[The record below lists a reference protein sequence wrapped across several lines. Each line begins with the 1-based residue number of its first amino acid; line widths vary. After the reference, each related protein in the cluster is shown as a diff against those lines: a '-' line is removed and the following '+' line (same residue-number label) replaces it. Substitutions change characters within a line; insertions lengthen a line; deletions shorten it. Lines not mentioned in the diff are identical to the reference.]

1 MDHRAV
7 SHDRDFTA
15 VAKYLAFADL
25 EQLGFAIDVNA
36 DAVATRISHRRRTR
50 VLEHRV
56 EHVAH
61 FAFVLRRHH
70 DDVRHWSQVSDV
82 EQPVMGLPVTTG
94 NATAVETKLY
104 VQILNTNVVNH
115 LVEAALNKRRIDRA
129 DGFESFTRKPGGKR
143 DAVLFGDADVERTF
157 RKFLERS
164 ADAGAV
170 RHRGS
175 QCHDLRVFLH
185 QLRERVAEGSGVSRN
200 L

>member
-56 EHVAH
+56 KHVAH
-61 FAFVLRRHH
+61 LAFIFRRHH

-82 EQPVMGLPVTTG
+82 EQPVMCLPVTAG
-94 NATAVETKLY
+94 NAAAVETKLH
-104 VQILNTNVVNH
+104 VQILNTNVVNQ
-115 LVEAALNKRRIDRA
+115 LVEAALKKRRIDRRSEEHT
-129 DGFESFTRKPGGKR
+129 FELQSPY
-143 DAVLFGDADVERTF
+143 
-157 RKFLERS
+157 
-164 ADAGAV
+164 
-170 RHRGS
+170 
-175 QCHDLRVFLH
+175 
-185 QLRERVAEGSGVSRN
+185 
-200 L
+200 